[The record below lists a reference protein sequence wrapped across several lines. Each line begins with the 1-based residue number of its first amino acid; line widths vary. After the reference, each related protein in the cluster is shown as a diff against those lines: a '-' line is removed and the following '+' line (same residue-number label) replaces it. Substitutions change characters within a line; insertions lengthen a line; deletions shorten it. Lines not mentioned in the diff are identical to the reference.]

1 MRKVLVTGAEGFLGR
16 NLSVALRRMPD
27 VQVRSFDRNESAADL
42 ARFASEVD
50 LVYHLAGVNRPEHV
64 EEFEEGNASLTRT
77 LADLLV
83 ARGRKVPLVLSS
95 STQASQDNPY
105 GRSKL
110 GAEKAVAR
118 YGAETG
124 APVLVYRLPGL
135 FGKWS
140 RPNYNAV
147 VSTFCH
153 NVARGMPV
161 SIRDPGHE
169 VELAYVD
176 DVVAEFL
183 RAMDPAR
190 APPAN
195 PKVEP
200 TFRVTLGELAR
211 RVEAIRDIRDTLT
224 LPDLSD
230 PFTRRLYPT
239 FLSYLPEDGFAYQ
252 PLVRRDAR
260 GSLVELLKSPPFGQI
275 FVSRSNPGVVRGHH
289 YHDTKIEKFC
299 VVQGRA
305 VICFRHILLGDV
317 IRYEV
322 SGEEMKVV
330 DIPPGY
336 THSIENLGAGEMV
349 TLFWA
354 SEIFDPSRPDT
365 FPEKVQ

>member
-1 MRKVLVTGAEGFLGR
+1 MRRVLVTGAEGFLGK
-16 NLSVALRRMPD
+16 NLSVALRRIPG
-27 VQVRSFDRNESAADL
+27 VQVLSFDRNETIADL
-42 ARFASEVD
+42 ERFASEADV
-50 LVYHLAGVNRPEHV
+50 VYHLAGVNRPERV
-64 EEFEEGNASLTRT
+64 EEFEEGNAALTGT
-77 LADLLV
+77 LVDRL
-83 ARGRKVPLVLSS
+83 ARHGRKAPLLLSS
-95 STQASQDNPY
+95 STQASVDNPY

-110 GAEKAVAR
+110 HAEEIVRR
-118 YGAETG
+118 YGRESG

-153 NVARGMPV
+153 NSARGLPV
-161 SIRDPGHE
+161 SIRDPAHE

-183 RAMDPAR
+183 RALDPSLSH
-190 APPAN
+190 PTD

-200 TFRVTLGELAR
+200 TFRVTLGDLAR
-211 RVEAIRDIRDTLT
+211 RIEAIRDIRDTLT

-230 PFTRRLYPT
+230 ELTRRLYPT

-252 PLVRRDAR
+252 PPVRSDAR

-299 VVQGRA
+299 VVSGRA
-305 VICFRHILLGDV
+305 AISFRHILGEDV
-317 IRYEV
+317 LRYEV
-322 SGEEMKVV
+322 RGEEMKVV

-336 THSIENLGAGEMV
+336 THSIENLGDGEMV
-349 TLFWA
+349 TLFWS
-354 SEIFDPSRPDT
+354 SEVFDPARPDT
-365 FPEKVQ
+365 FAEKV

>member
-1 MRKVLVTGAEGFLGR
+1 MKKVLVTGAEGFLGR
-16 NLSVALRRMPD
+16 NLVVALRRIPE
-27 VQVRSFDRNESAADL
+27 VEVLGFDRNESGADL
-42 ARFASEVD
+42 ARFSAECDV
-50 LVYHLAGVNRPEHV
+50 VFHVAGVNRPERV
-64 EEFEEGNASLTRT
+64 EEFEEGNADLSRRLV
-77 LADLLV
+77 DLLL

-95 STQASQDNPY
+95 STQAALDNPY

-110 GAEKAVAR
+110 GAEEAVRR
-118 YGAETG
+118 YGASSG
-124 APVLVYRLPGL
+124 APALVYRLPGL

-153 NVARGMPV
+153 NVARGLPV
-161 SIRDPGHE
+161 VVRDPAHQ

-183 RAMDPAR
+183 RALDPAR
-190 APPAN
+190 PVPAAPSVQP
-195 PKVEP
+195 V
-200 TFRVTLGELAR
+200 FRVTLGELVR
-211 RVEAIRDIRDTLT
+211 RIEAIRDIRDTLT

-230 PFTRRLYPT
+230 GLTGRLYPT
-239 FLSYLPEDGFAYQ
+239 YLSYLPEDAFAYQ
-252 PLVRRDAR
+252 PLVRRDQR
-260 GSLVELLKSPPFGQI
+260 GALVELLKSPTFGQI

-305 VICFRHILLGDV
+305 AICFRNVLGGEV

-322 SGEEMKVV
+322 GGEEMKVV

-336 THSIENLGAGEMV
+336 THSIENLGEGEMV
-349 TLFWA
+349 TLFWS
-354 SEIFDPSRPDT
+354 SEVFDPSRSDT
-365 FPEKVQ
+365 FPEKV

>member
-1 MRKVLVTGAEGFLGR
+1 MRKVLVTGAEGFLGK
-16 NLSVALRRMPD
+16 NLVVALRRLPD
-27 VQVRSFDRNESAADL
+27 VQVLAFDRNESADDL
-42 ARFASEVD
+42 ERFAAETD
-50 LVYHLAGVNRPEHV
+50 LVYHVAGVNRPERV
-64 EEFEEGNASLTRT
+64 EEFEEGNATLTRT
-77 LADLLV
+77 LTDLL
-83 ARGRKVPLVLSS
+83 ARGDRKIPLVLSS
-95 STQASQDNPY
+95 STQAAQDNPY

-110 GAEKAVAR
+110 GAETAVR
-118 YGAETG
+118 LYGARTG
-124 APVLVYRLPGL
+124 APALVYRLPGL

-153 NVARGMPV
+153 NVARGLSV
-161 SIRDPGHE
+161 TIRDPAHE

-183 RAMDPAR
+183 RAMDPSR
-190 APPAN
+190 APPAD
-195 PKVEP
+195 PRVEP

-211 RVEAIRDIRDTLT
+211 RIEAIRDIRDTLT

-230 PFTRRLYPT
+230 GLTRRLYPT
-239 FLSYLPEDGFAYQ
+239 FLSYVPEDGFAYQ
-252 PLVRRDAR
+252 PLVRSDAR

-305 VICFRHILLGDV
+305 AICFRHILGGEVL
-317 IRYEV
+317 RYEV

-336 THSIENLGAGEMV
+336 THSIENLGEGEMV
-349 TLFWA
+349 TLFWS
-354 SEIFDPSRPDT
+354 SEVFDPSRPDT
-365 FPEKVQ
+365 FAEKVR